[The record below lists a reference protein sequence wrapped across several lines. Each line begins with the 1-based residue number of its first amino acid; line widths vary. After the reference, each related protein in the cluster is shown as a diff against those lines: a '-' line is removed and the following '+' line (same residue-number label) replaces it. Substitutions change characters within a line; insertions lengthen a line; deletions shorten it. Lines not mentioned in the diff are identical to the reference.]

1 MAPTALFLL
10 VLFPFVGAIFASL
23 MKAPQVA
30 RVWAM
35 LVAFCTF
42 VLALLTMIGTSSGPV
57 TWGYEP
63 TNALA
68 ISDIGF
74 AARLMCDGISGW
86 LLLVTTGLFPLIF
99 LSLNSQLNEE
109 RGARGYYAWMLVLLG
124 SLVGVFVAGDALL
137 FYFFFELTLVPSL
150 LLIALWGGP
159 DRRAAA
165 GKFFIYTFAGS
176 IFTLIALIFLG
187 SKAGSFEIGAMT
199 AAAQNVALVSTNARF
214 WIGLALLVG
223 FLVKTP
229 VFPLHTWQPVT
240 YSESPNA
247 VTVVLAAIMSKL
259 GTYGLLRLT
268 LPMGF
273 VGAVTGGAANSNSIL
288 HWIIALAVISIVYG
302 GLIAWVQK
310 DMSRLMAYSSLSHLG
325 LCVLAIFGFS
335 TLSLQGAV
343 AYMLAHTLSTAA
355 LFLIIG
361 MIAVR
366 TGTRDMTQVSGLFK
380 SMPVLSTLLVLFT
393 MASIGLPIT
402 SGFVGEFLS
411 LQGVMNGM
419 GLAVTA
425 LAAIGVILGAI
436 YMLNMVAKIGFGPLR
451 APEGA
456 ALTDASLRDLTVLLP
471 IAAAVLALGIL
482 PTPVLDS
489 FKGDVAAINTVA
501 PATASAPKLVV
512 GRVALGT
519 LEK

>member
-1 MAPTALFLL
+1 MYPTALFLL

-23 MKAPQVA
+23 MKVPQVA
-30 RVWAM
+30 RVWAI
-35 LVAFCTF
+35 LVGFCTF
-42 VLALLTMIGTSSGPV
+42 VLALLVAIGTSDGPV
-57 TWGYEP
+57 HWGYDLNNVLSIP
-63 TNALA
+63 
-68 ISDIGF
+68 DIGF
-74 AARLMCDGISGW
+74 ATRLSCDGISAW
-86 LLLVTTGLFPLIF
+86 LLLITTGLFPLIF
-99 LSLNSQLNEE
+99 LSLNSQLNED

-137 FYFFFELTLVPSL
+137 FYFFFELTLVPTL

-176 IFTLIALIFLG
+176 IFTLIALIYLG
-187 SKAGSFEIGAMT
+187 SKAGTFEIGAMT
-199 AAAQNVALVSTNARF
+199 AAAQNTVLVSTAARF
-214 WIGLALLVG
+214 WVGLALLVG

-273 VGAVTGGAANSNSIL
+273 VGATIGSGHIDTL
-288 HWIIALAVISIVYG
+288 HWVITLALISIVYG

-310 DMSRLMAYSSLSHLG
+310 DMARLMAYSSLSHLG
-325 LCVLAIFGFS
+325 LCVLAIFAFS

-343 AYMLAHTLSTAA
+343 AYMLAHTLATAA
-355 LFLIIG
+355 IFLIIG
-361 MIAVR
+361 MITIR
-366 TGTRDMTQVSGLFK
+366 TGTRDMTQISGLFK
-380 SMPVLSTLLVLFT
+380 SMPVLCTLLVLFV

-402 SGFVGEFLS
+402 SGFIGEFLS

-419 GLAVTA
+419 GLATTA
-425 LAAIGVILGAI
+425 IAAIGMILGAI
-436 YMLNMVAKIGFGPLR
+436 YMLNMVAKIGFGPQT

-456 ALTDASLRDLTVLLP
+456 ALSDATFRDLVVLLP
-471 IAAAVLALGIL
+471 IAAAVLLLGIM

-489 FKGDVAAINTVA
+489 FKSDVASINTVVQGSIG
-501 PATASAPKLVV
+501 SAHVFPE
-512 GRVALGT
+512 RVALGT